1 MLYLRRSKV
10 VLLFY
15 VIFFTMVGVCHCS
28 KWVRSCQFVSGQ
40 LSCRHRGGKRGNDMK
55 QYWNVY
61 CNGVLAWNCRTKK
74 EAEDVVILMKS
85 LSIHENDNLAIKK
98 GGLYG

>member
-1 MLYLRRSKV
+1 MLYLGCNEV

-15 VIFFTMVGVCHCS
+15 EKAFTMVGGYHCS

-40 LSCRHRGGKRGNDMK
+40 LSRRHRDRKRGNKMK

-61 CNGVLAWNCRTKK
+61 CNGVLAWNCITKK
-74 EAEDVVILMKS
+74 EAEDAVTLMKS
-85 LSIHENDNLAIKK
+85 LSIHVNDNLVIKR